1 MRHVI
6 SLARLPVALR
16 DSSRKLLCR
25 TLLVA
30 MALASVTSALGNDA
44 PRLHSLTTKVS
55 CNCGCGD
62 ILAECSHPECK
73 RRGPLKQEI
82 TLAMRNGKRD
92 DEILGVL
99 ENKYGATILVVPRF
113 RGFNILLWIVPI
125 AGGVVALTIFV
136 WRSWSVESEGGSR

>member
-82 TLAMRNGKRD
+82 TLAVRNGKRD

-113 RGFNILLWIVPI
+113 RGFNILLWVVPI

>member
-1 MRHVI
+1 MRRII
-6 SLARLPVALR
+6 SLARLRVALS

-30 MALASVTSALGNDA
+30 TVLASVTSAVGDNA

-82 TLAMRNGKRD
+82 TLAVRNGKTD
-92 DEILGVL
+92 DEILDAL
-99 ENKYGATILVVPRF
+99 ENKYGTTILVVPRF

-125 AGGVVALTIFV
+125 TGCVVALTIFI
-136 WRSWSVESEGGSR
+136 WRRWSVESEGRGR

>member
-16 DSSRKLLCR
+16 DSSRKLFCR

-30 MALASVTSALGNDA
+30 MALASVTSAVGNDA

-73 RRGPLKQEI
+73 RRGPLKREI
-82 TLAMRNGKRD
+82 TLAVRNGKRD

>member
-1 MRHVI
+1 MGHII

-30 MALASVTSALGNDA
+30 MALASVTSAVGNDA

-82 TLAMRNGKRD
+82 TLAVRNGKRD

-136 WRSWSVESEGGSR
+136 WRRWSVESEGRSR